1 MRARLFG
8 LLALPFLASPS
19 LAAVITTGN
28 SPGGSNVI
36 FNGCTAPIL
45 GASLVIE
52 GCLNTDQTNNVRAT
66 GLENLI
72 ANGGQA
78 RIEASDGGYAAIT
91 FEFANA
97 ALDFS
102 QFVLNINAS
111 ANGIVTFSASG
122 AGGPVFSSLTSF
134 AISGN
139 GQNFFT
145 LSAAPGET
153 FRTITVTT
161 NVNMIDIRQIRLVPA
176 TTLVPEPAA
185 IGLLGFGLLG
195 LGIAR
200 RRRV

>member
-1 MRARLFG
+1 MRSRFFG
-8 LLALPFLASPS
+8 LLALSFLASPT

-28 SPGGSNVI
+28 TPGGSNVI
-36 FNGCTAPIL
+36 FNGCDAPIL
-45 GASLVIE
+45 GASLALE
-52 GCLNTDQTNNVRAT
+52 GCLNTDQSNNVRAT
-66 GLENLI
+66 GLERLI

-78 RIEASDGGYAAIT
+78 RIEASDGGFRAIT

-111 ANGIVTFSASG
+111 ANGIVSFSAIG
-122 AGGPVFSSLTSF
+122 ADRPVFTSLTSLAF
-134 AISGN
+134 LSR

-145 LSAAPGET
+145 VSASPGEA
-153 FRTITVTT
+153 FRRIIVLT
-161 NVNMIDIRQIRLVPA
+161 NVNMVDIRQIRVVPA

-195 LGIAR
+195 LGLAR
-200 RRRV
+200 RRRA